1 MMGSR
6 LYQYNTA
13 SDTPG
18 LIPVWTSAQLR
29 DNVPPNLRAACP
41 QPCEKRETRMNLFA
55 TDDVQLHYRDD
66 GDPQGAPVVFANS
79 LGTDLR
85 LWDPILPH
93 LPKGLRIIRYD
104 KRGHGLSSCPKGAY
118 SMGALVREIEAL
130 LDHLDVKNCLFV
142 GLSIGGMIAQGLA
155 IKRLDLLRAMVLSNT
170 AAKIGQPAMWDDRIA
185 AVKAGGIEAL
195 ADSILERWFSDGF
208 RDQPELALWRNMLVR
223 QPDAGYMGCSA
234 AISGTDFYTPTSG
247 LRLPTLGIAGSEDG
261 STPPDLVR
269 ETVELIPGSKF
280 QLMRNAGHLPC
291 VEQPGDYAKHLTDFM
306 VDIGH
311 L

>member
-6 LYQYNTA
+6 LYQHNTA
-13 SDTPG
+13 SDTSG

-29 DNVPPNLRAACP
+29 DNVPPILRAACP

-291 VEQPGDYAKHLTDFM
+291 VEQPADYAKHLTDFM